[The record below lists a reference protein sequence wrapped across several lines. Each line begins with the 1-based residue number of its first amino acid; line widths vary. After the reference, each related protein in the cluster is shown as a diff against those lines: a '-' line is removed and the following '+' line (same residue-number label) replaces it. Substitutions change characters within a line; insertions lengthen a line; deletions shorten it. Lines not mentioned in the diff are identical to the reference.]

1 MLFGCL
7 PVQNIPVFLVMYG
20 VLAFCLRMIWEDHK
34 DFCLRMIWE
43 DHKDEQHARGVARV
57 RRCEVR
63 RRAMF
68 LVEQGRK
75 SRAERMKAYHS

>member
-7 PVQNIPVFLVMYG
+7 PIQNIPVFIVMYG
-20 VLAFCLRMIWEDHK
+20 VLAFCLRMMWEG
-34 DFCLRMIWE
+34 
-43 DHKDEQHARGVARV
+43 HKDERHAKGIARV

-63 RRAMF
+63 RRAMY

-75 SRAERMKAYHS
+75 SRAERMKAYYRN

>member
-7 PVQNIPVFLVMYG
+7 PVQNIPVFIVMYG

-34 DFCLRMIWE
+34 D
-43 DHKDEQHARGVARV
+43 EQHAQGVARV

-63 RRAMF
+63 RRAMY

-75 SRAERMKAYHS
+75 SRAERMKAYHR

>member
-7 PVQNIPVFLVMYG
+7 PVQNIPVFIVMYG

-34 DFCLRMIWE
+34 D
-43 DHKDEQHARGVARV
+43 EQHARGIVRV

-63 RRAMF
+63 RRAMY

-75 SRAERMKAYHS
+75 SRAERMKAYHR

>member
-20 VLAFCLRMIWEDHK
+20 
-34 DFCLRMIWE
+34 FCLRMIWE

>member
-7 PVQNIPVFLVMYG
+7 PVQNIPVFIVMYG
-20 VLAFCLRMIWEDHK
+20 VFA
-34 DFCLRMIWE
+34 FCLRMIWE

-63 RRAMF
+63 RRASRRAMF
-68 LVEQGRK
+68 LVKQGRK
-75 SRAERMKAYHS
+75 SRAERMRAYYMN